1 MPRPDGRREAQLSQT
16 AKMDLPALWP
26 SPDAK
31 TKAKEIGDEWQVM
44 SAARCPS
51 SVVSCFRN
59 GQLTTDD

>member
-1 MPRPDGRREAQLSQT
+1 
-16 AKMDLPALWP
+16 MDLPALWP